1 MSFLKSKY
9 QAIFLLSLVILTC
22 GLITLPKALGQVIP
36 VNSLNNLLNPVDDSV
51 IVQRTVRLDGQE
63 LFQITAPRVSEDESR
78 HPPINRRVGKI
89 ENRLAFVVNS
99 DFDINSL
106 QIFYQIKNSLPVIY
120 AAWEGRERPYELMT
134 VTPLD
139 AEINGIDSETHVIE
153 LIPII
158 HDGIIQARLER
169 KPEFLQRQFG
179 IAFLLLL
186 GMILITGLVS
196 WREGQLKNQWEILSE
211 NAPSKPLNSHEN
223 EHTKAFISYQD
234 YQKKLDFNKLQR
246 QAAQIFKLI
255 IGYTV
260 SFIILGLFPQTRA
273 IQLILSAM
281 NSLLIITIIFYICN
295 RLTLIFIDQFIT
307 ALEDSSFLVANPD
320 VSRRRTLRAYTLTRA
335 FKSIAVVVWLTIWIV
350 TILTIL
356 QVNSASILA
365 AGSLIGLALSIIF
378 NDLIR
383 DIINGIFILIDDQFA
398 VGDFIAVGELSGKVE
413 NINLRITQLRSTNG
427 NLITLPNRIITS
439 IQNFSN
445 GWSQV
450 DLTLNVD
457 YNTDVDQAIQVV
469 DEVAQT
475 MNQDPV
481 WSFYI
486 LEPPRVLGVDQL
498 HHSGIGIRIFI
509 KTKPLEQ
516 WPVAREYRRRLKI
529 AFDEHN
535 ISIGIPQ
542 QSIQF
547 PDSHRINGATSEKH

>member
-1 MSFLKSKY
+1 MRFLQSKY
-9 QAIFLLSLVILTC
+9 QAIFLLSLIILTC
-22 GLITLPKALGQVIP
+22 GLIILPKAWGQVIP
-36 VNSLNNLLNPVDDSV
+36 VKSLNNLLNPVDDSV

-89 ENRLAFVVNS
+89 ENRLSFVVNS

-106 QIFYQIKNSLPVIY
+106 QIFYKIKNSLPVIY

-139 AEINGIDSETHVIE
+139 AEINGIDSETHVME

-158 HDGIIQARLER
+158 HEAIIQARLER
-169 KPEFLQRQFG
+169 KPEFLQRQLG

-186 GMILITGLVS
+186 GMSLITGLVW
-196 WREGQLKNQWEILSE
+196 WREYKLKNQWKILSE
-211 NAPSKPLNSHEN
+211 NAPSKPLNPDAN
-223 EHTKAFISYQD
+223 EQTKAFISYQ
-234 YQKKLDFNKLQR
+234 KKIDFNKLQR
-246 QAAQIFKLI
+246 QVAQIFKLI

-260 SFIILGLFPQTRA
+260 FFVILGLFPQTRS
-273 IQLILSAM
+273 IQLILSAI
-281 NSLLIITIIFYICN
+281 NSLLIITIIFYIFN

-335 FKSIAVVVWLTIWIV
+335 FKSIAVVVWLTIWII

-469 DEVAQT
+469 DQVAQT

-486 LEPPRVLGVDQL
+486 LEPPKVLGVDQL

-529 AFDEHN
+529 AFDQNN

-547 PDSHRINGATSEKH
+547 TDSYRTNGSTSEK

>member
-1 MSFLKSKY
+1 MRFLKSKY
-9 QAIFLLSLVILTC
+9 QAIFLLSLIILTC
-22 GLITLPKALGQVIP
+22 GLITLPKASGQVIP

-78 HPPINRRVGKI
+78 HPPISRRVGKI
-89 ENRLAFVVNS
+89 ENRLSFVVNS

-106 QIFYQIKNSLPVIY
+106 QIFYKIKNNLPVIY

-139 AEINGIDSETHVIE
+139 AEINGIDSETHVME

-158 HDGIIQARLER
+158 HEGIIQAKSER
-169 KPEFLQRQFG
+169 KPEFLQRQLG
-179 IAFLLLL
+179 IAFVLLL
-186 GMILITGLVS
+186 GMSLITGLVC
-196 WREGQLKNQWEILSE
+196 WRENQLKNQWKILSE
-211 NAPSKPLNSHEN
+211 NAPSQPLNTQAN
-223 EHTKAFISYQD
+223 EQTKAFISYQ
-234 YQKKLDFNKLQR
+234 KKIDFNKLQR

-260 SFIILGLFPQTRA
+260 FFVILGLFPQTRS

-295 RLTLIFIDQFIT
+295 RLTLIFVDQFIT

-335 FKSIAVVVWLTIWIV
+335 FKSIAVVVWLTIWII

-457 YNTDVDQAIQVV
+457 YNTDVDQALQVV
-469 DEVAQT
+469 DQVAQT
-475 MNQDPV
+475 MNQDPI

-498 HHSGIGIRIFI
+498 DHSGIGIRIFI

-529 AFDEHN
+529 AFDQHN

-547 PDSHRINGATSEKH
+547 TDSHRINGATSEKH

>member
-1 MSFLKSKY
+1 
-9 QAIFLLSLVILTC
+9 V
-22 GLITLPKALGQVIP
+22 
-36 VNSLNNLLNPVDDSV
+36 
-51 IVQRTVRLDGQE
+51 
-63 LFQITAPRVSEDESR
+63 
-78 HPPINRRVGKI
+78 
-89 ENRLAFVVNS
+89 
-99 DFDINSL
+99 
-106 QIFYQIKNSLPVIY
+106 
-120 AAWEGRERPYELMT
+120 
-134 VTPLD
+134 
-139 AEINGIDSETHVIE
+139 
-153 LIPII
+153 
-158 HDGIIQARLER
+158 
-169 KPEFLQRQFG
+169 
-179 IAFLLLL
+179 
-186 GMILITGLVS
+186 
-196 WREGQLKNQWEILSE
+196 
-211 NAPSKPLNSHEN
+211 
-223 EHTKAFISYQD
+223 
-234 YQKKLDFNKLQR
+234 
-246 QAAQIFKLI
+246 
-255 IGYTV
+255 
-260 SFIILGLFPQTRA
+260 ILGLFPQTR
-273 IQLILSAM
+273 IFQFILSAI

-295 RLTLIFIDQFIT
+295 RFTLIFIDQFIT

-320 VSRRRTLRAYTLTRA
+320 VSRRQALRAYTLTRA

-356 QVNSASILA
+356 QVNAASILA

-486 LEPPRVLGVDQL
+486 LEPPKVLGVDQL

-529 AFDEHN
+529 AFDQNN

-542 QSIQF
+542 QTIQF
-547 PDSHRINGATSEKH
+547 TDSYRTNGSTSEK

>member
-1 MSFLKSKY
+1 MRFLKSKY
-9 QAIFLLSLVILTC
+9 QAIFLLSLMILTC

-36 VNSLNNLLNPVDDSV
+36 VNSLNNLLNSVDDSV

-63 LFQITAPRVSEDESR
+63 LFQITAPRVSEDETR

-89 ENRLAFVVNS
+89 ENRLSFVVNS

-106 QIFYQIKNSLPVIY
+106 QIFYKIKNSLPVIY
-120 AAWEGRERPYELMT
+120 AVWEGRERPYELMT

-139 AEINGIDSETHVIE
+139 AEINGIDSETHVME

-158 HDGIIQARLER
+158 HEAIIQAKLER
-169 KPEFLQRQFG
+169 KPEFLQRQLG
-179 IAFLLLL
+179 IAFVLLL
-186 GMILITGLVS
+186 GMSLITGLVC
-196 WREGQLKNQWEILSE
+196 WREYQLKNQWKILSE
-211 NAPSKPLNSHEN
+211 NAPSKPSNPHID
-223 EHTKAFISYQD
+223 EHTKVFIN
-234 YQKKLDFNKLQR
+234 YQKKIDFNKLQR

-260 SFIILGLFPQTRA
+260 FFVILGLFPQTRSF
-273 IQLILSAM
+273 QLILSAM

-320 VSRRRTLRAYTLTRA
+320 VSRRKTLRAYTLTRA
-335 FKSIAVVVWLTIWIV
+335 FKSIAVVVWLTIWII

-457 YNTDVDQAIQVV
+457 YNTDVDQALQVI

-498 HHSGIGIRIFI
+498 DHSGIGIRIFI

-529 AFDEHN
+529 AFDQHD

-547 PDSHRINGATSEKH
+547 TDSHRINGATSEKH